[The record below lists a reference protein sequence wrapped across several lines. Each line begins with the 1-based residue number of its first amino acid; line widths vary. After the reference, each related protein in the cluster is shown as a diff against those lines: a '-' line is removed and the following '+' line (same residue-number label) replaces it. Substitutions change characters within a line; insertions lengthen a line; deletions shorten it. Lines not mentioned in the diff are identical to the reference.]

1 MDHIA
6 PPLQLV
12 ANIKRSVEV
21 GSSIRSG
28 ILAFIQAEN
37 SNFAKDVS
45 KWISLNDQGLDTMFI
60 LQKQRSQYRRSLL
73 ELLERGLRGESI
85 YVYLCQLEQEIIEA
99 CQDEISRKLS
109 KLPFLLLGPLLL
121 MQFPAFLLLLFG
133 PLLENFFHSLGGG

>member
-6 PPLQLV
+6 PSLQLITYV
-12 ANIKRSVEV
+12 KRSIEI
-21 GSSIRSG
+21 GSSARSG
-28 ILAFIQAEN
+28 ILSFIRVER
-37 SNFAKDVS
+37 SLFAKDVS
-45 KWISLNDQGLDTMFI
+45 KWISLYDQGLETTQI
-60 LQKQRSQYRRSLL
+60 LQKQRSQYRRSLF

-85 YVYLCQLEQEIIEA
+85 YVYLSQLEQETIDA

-133 PLLENFFHSLGGG
+133 PLLQNFFHSLGGG